1 VKKQKHRDA
10 VPIQGHRAPEDLA
23 LEELLAVV
31 AGTGAVAEAIAPQ
44 SITELAEQSP
54 CELHARG
61 VPPAAARRLACAFE
75 LGRRV
80 GSRRLARGEPM
91 RTSQQLADAFM
102 PRLGRLNV
110 EQTWLVLLD
119 AKNRV
124 IREVMLSQGTLTSS
138 LVHPREVFRVAIRA
152 AAVGFALVH
161 NHPSGDPEPSPDDE
175 ALTRRLVAVGEL
187 VGIKLLE
194 HLVVTDGA
202 YVSLLERGLVLP

>member
-1 VKKQKHRDA
+1 MPTPPSRGGSG
-10 VPIQGHRAPEDLA
+10 PWRRAR
-23 LEELLAVV
+23 V
-31 AGTGAVAEAIAPQ
+31 APV
-44 SITELAEQSP
+44 
-54 CELHARG
+54 
-61 VPPAAARRLACAFE
+61 
-75 LGRRV
+75 
-80 GSRRLARGEPM
+80 
-91 RTSQQLADAFM
+91 
-102 PRLGRLNV
+102 NV